1 MSTSNTNNPYSN
13 RLTEEIQQ
21 SRQWLLY
28 LITWRGENLDPKYIR
43 KNILQD
49 LLIEK
54 LVVPKGTG
62 YEATDVG
69 RKLLS
74 VKAQTALTRPQN
86 FDDLPPAEQ
95 WAIDDRLG
103 LLDWDGT

>member
-1 MSTSNTNNPYSN
+1 MPSSDAY
-13 RLTEEIQQ
+13 
-21 SRQWLLY
+21 
-28 LITWRGENLDPKYIR
+28 
-43 KNILQD
+43 LQD
-49 LLIEK
+49 SIEK
-54 LVVPKGTG
+54 LVVPKGVG

-74 VKAQTALTRPQN
+74 AKAQTALTRPQN

-103 LLDWDGT
+103 LLDWDGN